1 MYDKT
6 RPRDKIKINSS
17 SMLTIGG
24 LTLSKHKKMYIT
36 QQNLVTVEPV
46 GPSQEKAFTAYK
58 EDKNLF
64 LSGAAG
70 TGKTFILLYLALN
83 EVLDK
88 GTPYDKV
95 VLVRSLLPSRDIGFL
110 PGTLEEKSLLYQ
122 DPYRILVR
130 YLFEMPSEQE
140 FDVLY
145 DKLNGQGS
153 LEFYSTSFLRGQT
166 FDRSIII
173 VDEASNLLFQ
183 ELDTIMTRVGQNSKI
198 MFAGDMAQ
206 SDLRKHNGDRDGYHN
221 FLAILEEM
229 KEFEVIE
236 FGIGDIIR
244 SGLVRSYL
252 IAKTNMGIKME
263 NA

>member
-1 MYDKT
+1 MS
-6 RPRDKIKINSS
+6 R
-17 SMLTIGG
+17 
-24 LTLSKHKKMYIT
+24 HKKLYIT
-36 QQNLVTVEPV
+36 SQNLVAIEPV
-46 GPSQEKAFTAYK
+46 GPAQEQAFKSYV

-64 LSGAAG
+64 LTGSAG
-70 TGKTFILLYLALN
+70 TGKTFILLHLAFK

-95 VLVRSLLPSRDIGFL
+95 VIVRSLLPSRDIGFL
-110 PGTLEEKSLLYQ
+110 PGTLDEKANLYQ

-130 YLFEMPSEQE
+130 YLFEMPNEQE
-140 FDVLY
+140 FTQLY
-145 DKLNGQGS
+145 DKLVGQGS

-206 SDLRKHNGDRDGYHN
+206 SDLRRNNGEQDGYHN
-221 FLAILEEM
+221 FQAILDGM
-229 KEFEVIE
+229 DEFEVIE

-252 IAKTNMGIKME
+252 IAKTNMGIKSDS
-263 NA
+263 A

>member
-1 MYDKT
+1 MEDY
-6 RPRDKIKINSS
+6 S
-17 SMLTIGG
+17 
-24 LTLSKHKKMYIT
+24 LSRHKKLYIT
-36 QQNLVTVEPV
+36 SQNLVAIEPV
-46 GPSQEKAFTAYK
+46 GAAQQKAFAAYS

-64 LSGAAG
+64 LTGSAG
-70 TGKTFILLYLALN
+70 TGKTFILLHLAFK

-88 GTPYDKV
+88 SSPYDRV
-95 VLVRSLLPSRDIGFL
+95 IIVRSLLPSRDIGFL
-110 PGTLEEKSLLYQ
+110 PGTLDEKANLYQ

-130 YLFEMPSEQE
+130 YLFEMPNEQE
-140 FDVLY
+140 FTQLY
-145 DKLNGQGS
+145 DKLVGQGS

-198 MFAGDMAQ
+198 MFAGDMTQ
-206 SDLRKHNGDRDGYHN
+206 SDLRKNNGEQDGYNN
-221 FLAILEEM
+221 FQVILDSM
-229 KEFEVIE
+229 DEFEVIE

-252 IAKTNMGIKME
+252 IAKTNMGIKSDS
-263 NA
+263 A

>member
-1 MYDKT
+1 MS
-6 RPRDKIKINSS
+6 R
-17 SMLTIGG
+17 
-24 LTLSKHKKMYIT
+24 HKKLYIT
-36 QQNLVTVEPV
+36 SQNLVPIEAV
-46 GPSQEKAFTAYK
+46 GTAQEKAFAAYS

-64 LSGAAG
+64 LTGSAG
-70 TGKTFILLYLALN
+70 TGKTFILLHLAFK

-88 GTPYDKV
+88 GSPYDKV
-95 VLVRSLLPSRDIGFL
+95 VIVRSLLPSRDIGFL
-110 PGTLEEKSLLYQ
+110 PGTLDEKANLYQ

-130 YLFEMPSEQE
+130 YLFEMPNEQE
-140 FDVLY
+140 FAMLY
-145 DKLNGQGS
+145 DKLVGQNS

-206 SDLRKHNGDRDGYHN
+206 SDLRKKGEGDGYHN
-221 FLAILEEM
+221 FQAILDNM
-229 KEFEVIE
+229 DEFEVIE

-252 IAKTNMGIKME
+252 IAKTNMGIKSD
-263 NA
+263 AA